1 MSDWLAHLDPS
12 TRTGLWIIVVGG
24 MTNMACGLIGCFLV
38 LRRMS
43 LMGDAIAHAVLPGL
57 VVAFL
62 LSGTLAIGPL
72 MIGAIV
78 VGLLTAFLTQTLHHF
93 GKMPSDASMGVVFTS
108 LFALGIILVKRYVAG
123 VHFDVDCI
131 WEGSLLTLVFDTTPF
146 AGVNVPRHAFTIGPV
161 LLINAAVV
169 TLLWK
174 ELKLSSF
181 DPALATTLGF
191 PAIWLHYL
199 LMAMVAV
206 TAVAAF
212 EAVGSILVVAM
223 LIVPGATA
231 HLLTDRLHRMIWL
244 ALGLALLSTVAGYAL
259 ARRWDVEVAGAMA
272 VAAGLFYLA
281 AVVAS
286 PRYGV
291 VSRLMH
297 TAATSLRILRED
309 ALALLYRLEELDV
322 ARRMSRGDAVQALG
336 GGLLARFAI
345 RDLIRRRLVAKDADR
360 VELTESGRSQ
370 ARKLLRSHRLW
381 EAFLVEYL
389 GLPLDHVHAPAER
402 MEHFIGERMR
412 ERLAD
417 DLTDT
422 ATDPHGRE
430 IPG

>member
-1 MSDWLAHLDPS
+1 
-12 TRTGLWIIVVGG
+12 
-24 MTNMACGLIGCFLV
+24 
-38 LRRMS
+38 
-43 LMGDAIAHAVLPGL
+43 
-57 VVAFL
+57 
-62 LSGTLAIGPL
+62 
-72 MIGAIV
+72 
-78 VGLLTAFLTQTLHHF
+78 
-93 GKMPSDASMGVVFTS
+93 
-108 LFALGIILVKRYVAG
+108 
-123 VHFDVDCI
+123 VHFDVDCV
-131 WEGSLLTLVFDTTPF
+131 WEGSLLMLVFDTVPL
-146 AGVNVPRHAFTIGPV
+146 AGVEVPRHVFTIGPV
-161 LLINAAVV
+161 LLINVALIA
-169 TLLWK
+169 LLWK

-191 PAIWLHYL
+191 GATLLHYL

-244 ALGLALLSTVAGYAL
+244 ALAVAILSTVAGYLL
-259 ARRWDVEVAGAMA
+259 AVAWDVEVAGTMT
-272 VAAGLFYLA
+272 VAAGLLYLA

-291 VSRLMH
+291 VTRLLH
-297 TAATSLRILRED
+297 TLGTSLRILRED
-309 ALALLYRLEELDV
+309 VLAMLYRLEELDV
-322 ARRMSRGDAVQALG
+322 VRRMTSGDAVQALG
-336 GGLLARFAI
+336 SGFLARVAI
-345 RDLIRRRLVAKDADR
+345 RDLVRRRLVDR
-360 VELTESGRSQ
+360 KAGQLELTESGRSQ
-370 ARKLLRSHRLW
+370 ARHLLRSHRLW

-402 MEHFIGERMR
+402 MEHFIGERMQ
-412 ERLAD
+412 ERLAE